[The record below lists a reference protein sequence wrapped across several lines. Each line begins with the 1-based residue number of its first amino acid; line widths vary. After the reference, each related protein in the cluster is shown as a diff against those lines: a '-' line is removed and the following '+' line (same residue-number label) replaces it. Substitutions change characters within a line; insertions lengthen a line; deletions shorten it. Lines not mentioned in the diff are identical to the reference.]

1 MNYLPTQSTSYGPQR
16 AAPPAPRFAPGGHPE
31 PLAYAAQLDREADL
45 HLSEGRGELAD
56 RLAHLALE
64 HRCRA
69 KWCRA

>member
-1 MNYLPTQSTSYGPQR
+1 MIYPPTLSTGYGPQR
-16 AAPPAPRFAPGGHPE
+16 VVQSLPRTAPGQHPQ

-69 KWCRA
+69 KGCRA

>member
-1 MNYLPTQSTSYGPQR
+1 MNYLPTLSTSYGPQR
-16 AAPPAPRFAPGGHPE
+16 AAPPAPRTAPGQHAE

-69 KWCRA
+69 KGCRA